1 MSNEKLIKV
10 MKNFDEE
17 YLFALLGDL
26 KDALIEWKDSK
37 NILTY
42 INPSLGASR
51 FAETRKTVL
60 ASLRSTFPSAL

>member
-26 KDALIEWKDSK
+26 KDNKRKNYRYYFSCIWVKLI
-37 NILTY
+37 
-42 INPSLGASR
+42 
-51 FAETRKTVL
+51 
-60 ASLRSTFPSAL
+60 